1 MCFKLRMAHHKP
13 QAVQPQWVRP
23 VWVQGAGISGPG
35 CVEGWPEVQSQRPL
49 PQAPSSLQ
57 ASWMARGD
65 HSGYYCDTL
74 FRHEDTETEI
84 QRRGQGHTGSEWLS
98 WVNPSLSSSKPTV

>member
-1 MCFKLRMAHHKP
+1 MCFKLCMAHHKP
-13 QAVQPQWVRP
+13 QAVQPQGVRP

-35 CVEGWPEVQSQRPL
+35 FVEGWPEVQSQRPL

-65 HSGYYCDTL
+65 QVGT
-74 FRHEDTETEI
+74 I
-84 QRRGQGHTGSEWLS
+84 
-98 WVNPSLSSSKPTV
+98 VIPSLGMKTLKQKFREEPKVTQAVAKLG